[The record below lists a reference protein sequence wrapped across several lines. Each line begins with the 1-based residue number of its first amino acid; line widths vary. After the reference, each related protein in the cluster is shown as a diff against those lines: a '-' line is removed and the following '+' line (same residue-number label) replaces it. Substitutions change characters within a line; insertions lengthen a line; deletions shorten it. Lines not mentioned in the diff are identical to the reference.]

1 MISPKQKARELISRF
16 DVKYQYNFI
25 TGSIPVSMH
34 DSVIKQCALIC
45 VDEILKSS
53 PCVIKA
59 ITPNGKKGW
68 VGNSGYWQEVKTE
81 IEKL

>member
-1 MISPKQKARELISRF
+1 MTPKEKARELIKKF

-34 DSVIKQCALIC
+34 DSVIKQCALNC
-45 VDEILKSS
+45 VDEILDSK
-53 PCVIKA
+53 VFLTA
-59 ITPNGKKGW
+59 IPLQSVN
-68 VGNSGYWQEVKTE
+68 YWQKIKIE

>member
-1 MISPKQKARELISRF
+1 MTPAKEKAKELIDKF

-45 VDEILKSS
+45 VDEILTAIPLKSFY
-53 PCVIKA
+53 
-59 ITPNGKKGW
+59 
-68 VGNSGYWQEVKTE
+68 YWQEVKTE

>member
-1 MISPKQKARELISRF
+1 MTPKEKARELIKKF

-34 DSVIKQCALIC
+34 DSVIKQCALNC
-45 VDEILKSS
+45 VDEILD
-53 PCVIKA
+53 PKA
-59 ITPNGKKGW
+59 FLTAIPLQ
-68 VGNSGYWQEVKTE
+68 SFYYWQEVKIE